1 MENIDAMEEVIEKL
15 KDVSE
20 TVDDAVETVEDEV
33 KDKATEE
40 VTETTEEVEE
50 AAEEA
55 PEEVAEE
62 VAEETVDEVEKSKD
76 EFTVV
81 LKEVANLKKMVADVI
96 KQMNKNDTKIKDVKA
111 EIAELFF
118 SGKAPTPEETE
129 IDFTNLF

>member
-1 MENIDAMEEVIEKL
+1 MEEVIDKL
-15 KDVSE
+15 KNVAE
-20 TVDDAVETVEDEV
+20 AVDDTVETVEGKVIDE
-33 KDKATEE
+33 ATEE

-55 PEEVAEE
+55 PKEVAEE

-81 LKEVANLKKMVADVI
+81 LKEVASLKKMVEDVV
-96 KQMNKNDTKIKDVKA
+96 KQINKNDTKIKDVRA

-118 SGKAPTPEETE
+118 DGTATKPEDTK